1 MPRSQHK
8 MRKIKRNTGVYES
21 INQGQTALNKAV
33 KNLVID
39 KATEKK
45 LLVLIIE
52 YDDPWLRAY
61 NMKYITKKEYKK
73 LKRIQIRID
82 KTIDLVFALRLGS
95 KDLRLLRNG
104 VLSMKQ

>member
-1 MPRSQHK
+1 MPHQNRK
-8 MRKIKRNTGVYES
+8 KKIKHNTGVYDS
-21 INQGQTALNKAV
+21 IQQGQAALNRSV
-33 KNLVID
+33 KNLVMD

-45 LLVLIIE
+45 LMVLVIE

-82 KTIDLVFALRLGS
+82 KTVDLVLEFNARYSS
-95 KDLRLLRNG
+95 KWL
-104 VLSMKQ
+104 